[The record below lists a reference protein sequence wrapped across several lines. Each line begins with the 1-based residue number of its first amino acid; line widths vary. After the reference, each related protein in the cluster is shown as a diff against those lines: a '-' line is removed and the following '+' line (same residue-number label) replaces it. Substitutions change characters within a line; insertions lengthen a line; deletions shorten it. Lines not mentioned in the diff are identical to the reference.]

1 MANIIGKFA
10 TNETLEG
17 TSQAD
22 LIVGSTGSDLLRGLA
37 GDDTLFASIN
47 NDTLEGGD
55 GNDILFGN
63 AGADSLDGG
72 TGSDSLKGGAGND
85 TVLGN
90 DGDDTLV
97 AGAGNDSLNGGA
109 GNDTFVIFGKGNNTI
124 DGGVGTNDVV
134 DYSEL
139 RRAVTLG
146 NQGLVDKGV
155 NGTDTI
161 ANIEKIIAPILNPN
175 LTSNLNTIDGSGAD
189 TIPGSFTVDLA
200 NNSLTI
206 NGLSIGTANFVVEN
220 FDAVIGTPNGDSIAG
235 DAANNSFNGGG
246 GNDTIIGS
254 LGNDTI
260 EGGAGNDVLDYS
272 GLGEIIT
279 LQNLGVIQKGA
290 LNTSGV
296 GAAGTD
302 QLQSTN
308 GIDIV
313 ETIIAPS
320 GLTNTIDGTGSN
332 GDASFNVNLTTGQ
345 LDISVGGTTA
355 TTFNFIAQNFVNVI
369 GTEGSDNIAGTIAD
383 NSLNGGGGN
392 DTIVGSM
399 GNDTIDGGTG
409 TDTADYSNLGTAIT
423 LLNRGIIDKGL
434 MGADTIGDASGNQ
447 TIERIVG
454 AIAQNNAIDGTGD
467 NGAATFDIDLTN
479 NSLTVN
485 NINGNSL
492 NFTVENFNTVTGTGN
507 NDTIKGSA
515 GNDTILGGAG
525 DDSIVG
531 SAGSDSID
539 GGTGNN
545 TLDYTGSGLAVT
557 LSNQGVINKTIGTD
571 TIGGAMMEQ
580 TIQTIIG
587 DATQTNSIDGTGSA
601 PTASFNVDLS
611 ATTNNLVI
619 NAGTAGVITFS
630 AQNFDNVT
638 GTEGNDTIA
647 GNNANNELVGGAGD
661 DSIIGSAGNDL
672 IDGGAGVN
680 TVDYSNLGT
689 AVTLLNRGVINKG
702 ALGADTIGDI
712 AGTGA
717 QTIQTIIGA
726 TGQNNAIDASG
737 DNGVITISVDLSAAT
752 DNFILNGLAGATPFT
767 VQNFVDVT
775 GTSGSDSIVGGAE
788 NNTFTG
794 SLGDDTIAGGA
805 GNDTLDYSGLGEII
819 TLQNA
824 GVIQKGVI
832 DMMTGVGA
840 SGSDSLQSANGI
852 DIVETIIAPSGLTNT
867 IDGSGSNPDASF
879 NVNLE
884 TGQFDVSVGGLTA
897 TTFNFTA
904 QNFVNVIGTAGS
916 DAIVGS
922 SADNLFTGSTGDDTL
937 IGGAGTDTIDYTTL
951 GGGTGTVVLKNAG
964 VVEKLMPVMMEPTL
978 IGTDQIQTIE
988 VINAN
993 AGSSIDGSSGS
1004 NVPGSIPGSFNVNL
1018 TTGNLTIQGITVD
1031 GVTNPSFTISG
1042 FDNVTG
1048 TVNNDTIVGN
1058 ANNNNFG
1065 GSAGNDSID
1074 GAGGVNVLDYTGLGA
1089 GITLQNLGVIDKGGL
1104 GADTIGG
1111 AGGAQTIQ
1119 TIIGDATQTNSID
1132 GTGDNGAV
1140 TFTVDLSTE
1149 TLTLNGGTVNGAT
1162 FTVTNF
1168 DNVTGTSG
1176 NDMITGSATSNIL
1189 NGFDGADMIAGG
1201 TGADTFVLGDGTSV
1215 FYSDN
1220 AAADFATIADFTP
1233 TQNDVIQLTGAS
1245 TDYSFVANGTSTDIL
1260 LLGTSSFSTTGVDDL
1275 IATVQNTAP
1284 TILDPATNPA
1294 LFSFV

>member
-22 LIVGSTGSDLLRGLA
+22 LIVGSTGSDVLKGLA

-55 GNDILFGN
+55 GNDLLFGN

-90 DGDDTLV
+90 DGNDTLV

-206 NGLSIGTANFVVEN
+206 NGLSTGAASFVVEN

-272 GLGEIIT
+272 SLGEIIT

-345 LDISVGGTTA
+345 FDINVGGTTA

-369 GTEGSDNIAGTIAD
+369 GTEGSDTIAGSAAD

-392 DTIVGSM
+392 DTIIGSM
-399 GNDTIDGGTG
+399 GNDAIDGGTG
-409 TDTADYSNLGTAIT
+409 TDTVDYSALGVAVT
-423 LLNRGIIDKGL
+423 LLNQGIIDKGG
-434 MGADTIGDASGNQ
+434 MAADTIGDAAGNQ

-454 AIAQNNAIDGTGD
+454 ALGQNNAIDGTGD
-467 NGAATFDIDLTN
+467 NGTATFDIDLTN

-507 NDTIKGSA
+507 NDTIQGSA
-515 GNDTILGGAG
+515 SSDTILGAAG
-525 DDSIVG
+525 DDSIIG
-531 SAGSDSID
+531 SGGSDSID
-539 GGTGNN
+539 GGTGTN
-545 TLDYTGSGLAVT
+545 TLDYTGLGSGIILQ
-557 LSNQGVINKTIGTD
+557 NQGVIAKTGGVD

-587 DATQTNSIDGTGSA
+587 DAGQTNAIDGTGSA

-619 NAGTAGVITFS
+619 NAGTAGIITFT
-630 AQNFDNVT
+630 AQNFVNVT

-647 GNNANNELVGGAGD
+647 GSAANNALIGGAGD
-661 DSIIGSAGNDL
+661 DSIIGSAGSDT
-672 IDGGAGVN
+672 IDGGAGIN
-680 TVDYSNLGT
+680 TVDYSALGQLITLQNLG
-689 AVTLLNRGVINKG
+689 VIDKG
-702 ALGADTIGDI
+702 ALGADTIGDA
-712 AGTGA
+712 AGTGT

-726 TGQNNAIDASG
+726 TGLNNAIDGTG
-737 DNGVITISVDLSAAT
+737 DNGAVTFSVNLET
-752 DNFILNGLAGATPFT
+752 ETLTLNGGTVTGAAFT

-775 GTSGSDSIVGGAE
+775 GTSGSDSIVGSAA
-788 NNTFTG
+788 NNTFIGT
-794 SLGDDTIAGGA
+794 LGNDTIAGGA
-805 GNDTLDYSGLGEII
+805 GADTLDYSGLGQVI

-824 GVIQKGVI
+824 GLIQKGVI

-904 QNFVNVIGTAGS
+904 QNFVNVIGTAG
-916 DAIVGS
+916 DDTIIGS
-922 SADNLFTGSTGDDTL
+922 STDNIFTGSAGSDIIDGFGGTNTLDYTGLGGAIALLNQGIISKQIGGIDT
-937 IGGAGTDTIDYTTL
+937 IGGAG
-951 GGGTGTVVLKNAG
+951 GTQT
-964 VVEKLMPVMMEPTL
+964 
-978 IGTDQIQTIE
+978 IQTI
-988 VINAN
+988 I
-993 AGSSIDGSSGS
+993 GD
-1004 NVPGSIPGSFNVNL
+1004 
-1018 TTGNLTIQGITVD
+1018 TGNLTNNIIDGSGSNATASFNVD
-1031 GVTNPSFTISG
+1031 LGATTNNLVIGTGSSTLTFTALN
-1042 FDNVTG
+1042 FDDVIG
-1048 TVNNDTIVGN
+1048 TAGNDTITGN
-1058 ANNNNFG
+1058 ANDNFFG
-1065 GSAGNDSID
+1065 GSAGNDLID
-1074 GAGGVNVLDYTGLGA
+1074 GVAGINTLDYTDLGA
-1089 GITLQNLGVIDKGGL
+1089 GITLQNFGIIDKGVL

-1119 TIIGDATQTNSID
+1119 TIVGDATQTNSID

-1140 TFTVDLSTE
+1140 TFTVDLSTD
-1149 TLTLNGGTVNGAT
+1149 TLTLNGLSAGAAT

-1189 NGFDGADMIAGG
+1189 NGFDGADMITGG

-1215 FYSDN
+1215 FYSN
-1220 AAADFATIADFTP
+1220 NGAADFATITDFTP
-1233 TQNDVIQLTGAS
+1233 TQNDVIQLTGAN

-1260 LLGTSSFSTTGVDDL
+1260 LLGTSSFSSTGVDDL

-1284 TILDPATNPA
+1284 TILDPITNPA